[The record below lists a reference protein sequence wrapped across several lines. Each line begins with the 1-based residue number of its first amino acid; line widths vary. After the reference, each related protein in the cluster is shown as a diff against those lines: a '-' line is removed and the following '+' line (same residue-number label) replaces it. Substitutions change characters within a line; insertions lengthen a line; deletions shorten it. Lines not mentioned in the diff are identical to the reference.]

1 MKIRF
6 VGNACL
12 RDGYI
17 ICKPVDNADDI
28 LVNRLFSK
36 KTEREEK
43 LGNMYLDIELDLQEK
58 ARTYSQLKTAWKL
71 VECIYVSQNMEKPTE
86 EEKYDM
92 YLDLLEVY
100 ADKVENT
107 INGEKRPVRLSDGNT
122 ASVARFIEGLMYH
135 LSLYADLDFNAQSD
149 VVRLLKEWEAFR
161 SGLEKDPLDY
171 SDIGCTVLLTEKEWR
186 EKKKFSDASGKGG
199 YLELAHIVSKGSD
212 ESARDKAWNWLCLTR
227 EEHALQHEKG
237 WEEFLRIY
245 PHLKGRVYRARR
257 LTGGKDES
265 YP

>member
-17 ICKPVDNADDI
+17 ICKPVDNADDV

-122 ASVARFIEGLMYH
+122 ASVARLDRKSTRLNSSH
-135 LSLYADLDFNAQSD
+135 L
-149 VVRLLKEWEAFR
+149 
-161 SGLEKDPLDY
+161 
-171 SDIGCTVLLTEKEWR
+171 
-186 EKKKFSDASGKGG
+186 
-199 YLELAHIVSKGSD
+199 
-212 ESARDKAWNWLCLTR
+212 
-227 EEHALQHEKG
+227 
-237 WEEFLRIY
+237 
-245 PHLKGRVYRARR
+245 
-257 LTGGKDES
+257 
-265 YP
+265 